1 MWQRI
6 QTLYLA
12 ISTILIGVLLFSA
25 KAAKYGA
32 DGLPIEEFT
41 YIEYLPYLILLVL
54 ISRLN
59 VLALTTF
66 KIRVFQMRTAIL
78 SALITLA
85 LQIWIAVDFLS
96 TNDVMVFKITA
107 IFPLI
112 SVVLDVLAA
121 KGILADQMLVE
132 STYHLRKARRER
144 RK

>member
-12 ISTILIGVLLFSA
+12 LSTILIGVLFFSA

-54 ISRLN
+54 ISLLN
-59 VLALTTF
+59 LLALTTF
-66 KIRVFQMRTAIL
+66 KIRVFQMRTAI
-78 SALITLA
+78 LITLA

>member
-12 ISTILIGVLLFSA
+12 LSTILIGVLFFSA

-32 DGLPIEEFT
+32 DGLPIED
-41 YIEYLPYLILLVL
+41 L
-54 ISRLN
+54 
-59 VLALTTF
+59 LALTTF

>member
-1 MWQRI
+1 
-6 QTLYLA
+6 
-12 ISTILIGVLLFSA
+12 
-25 KAAKYGA
+25 
-32 DGLPIEEFT
+32 
-41 YIEYLPYLILLVL
+41 
-54 ISRLN
+54 
-59 VLALTTF
+59 
-66 KIRVFQMRTAIL
+66 MRTAIL

-144 RK
+144 RR